1 MTNVKERISE
11 SVLSKTEQ
19 TQSIINNVRVLIV
32 EDHLMVRMGL
42 SLILEKIGDI
52 SLIGESESGTD
63 GVNKA
68 RTLLPDVVL
77 MDIGLPEIDGIEATK
92 RIKDT
97 NPEIKVLMFTS
108 RDSENDVLDAFEAG
122 ANGYIMKG
130 ANAEQIERAI
140 KSVSE
145 GTGWLDP
152 QIARIVLSRV
162 QRGNNSSAPTGEIK
176 YNEGKNIYGLTSTE
190 MDILALLVE
199 GLSNPQIAERRVITK
214 STAKAHVHSILQ
226 KLCVASRSQAVSKV
240 LTEGLV

>member
-1 MTNVKERISE
+1 MTNLKEYTKEDVSSSTNTVK
-11 SVLSKTEQ
+11 V
-19 TQSIINNVRVLIV
+19 VIV

-42 SLILEKIGDI
+42 SLVLEKIDNI
-52 SLIGESESGTD
+52 ELIGEAETGIE
-63 GVNKA
+63 GVLKA
-68 RTLLPDVVL
+68 KNLLPDVVL

-92 RIKDT
+92 RIKET

-108 RDSENDVLDAFEAG
+108 RDREEDVLAAFEAG

-130 ANAEQIERAI
+130 ANAEQTERAI

-152 QIARIVLSRV
+152 QIARIVLSNI
-162 QRGNNSSAPTGEIK
+162 QKTNKQNSAPTGEIK
-176 YNEGKNIYGLTSTE
+176 YQEGKNIYGLTETE

-226 KLCVASRSQAVSKV
+226 KLSVSSRSQAVGKV